1 MMRMERPGRPKRS
14 RGIDNYIQVSTL
26 VRRGRAPLTSKK
38 SLPSPSLP
46 SSSEIG
52 SVVPSKR
59 RDQGLWRPSGRKSC
73 AVKGLSPSKVIYAA
87 ARSNTAL
94 SAPIPTFCQRHVT
107 CSPDII
113 GHRRLP
119 CRWARSVDLLTC
131 HDSPVYDVM
140 PCWQRDA
147 FFGAR
152 SSTFVIIPMPTW
164 STRDEC

>member
-1 MMRMERPGRPKRS
+1 MRHS
-14 RGIDNYIQVSTL
+14 DLTVTL
-26 VRRGRAPLTSKK
+26 VRGGWEPLKSKK
-38 SLPSPSLP
+38 SLPFLSLP
-46 SSSEIG
+46 SSSEIE
-52 SVVPSKR
+52 SVVSSKG
-59 RDQGLWRPSGRKSC
+59 RDRGVWRPPSRKSC
-73 AVKGLSPSKVIYAA
+73 AVKGLSPSMVISAIGC
-87 ARSNTAL
+87 SNTAL
-94 SAPIPTFCQRHVT
+94 SAPIQTLCQRHVT
-107 CSPDII
+107 CSPDIV

-152 SSTFVIIPMPTW
+152 SSTSVIIPMPTW